1 MGQSPSTVLQIM
13 LLVLVV
19 LPGVTYQFLRERLR
33 GPVPGERDLGER
45 VLRAVAASVV
55 LDTLYLV
62 VAGPRLV
69 GFAQHAGAGGWQ
81 AAARQPRLAGLLGL
95 TLFVAVPALAAGGVT
110 WWQRRLRPAR
120 YGSTPTAWDH
130 LFRRSGP
137 CFVRMRMRDGAWVGG
152 WYGSR
157 SYATSYPQPAEI
169 YLESAWLMRPDG
181 GFDRPVRD
189 TAGLHIRAAD
199 TDVLELLHPPT
210 AAPPPAT
217 TAAVVPAVRAGE
229 EPR

>member
-1 MGQSPSTVLQIM
+1 MGQSPSTVLQVM

-62 VAGPRLV
+62 AAGPQLV
-69 GFAQHAGAGGWQ
+69 RFARYSGAGGWE
-81 AAARQPRLAGLLGL
+81 AVARQPRPAGLLGL
-95 TLFVAVPALAAGGVT
+95 ALFVVVPAAAAGGVT

-130 LFRRSGP
+130 LFRDAGP

-152 WYGSR
+152 WYGNN
-157 SYATSYPQPAEI
+157 SYATSYPQPPEI
-169 YLESAWLMRPDG
+169 HLESAWLMRADG
-181 GFDRPVRD
+181 SFVRPVRD
-189 TAGLHIRAAD
+189 SAGLHIRAAD
-199 TDVLELLHPPT
+199 TDVLELLHRPA
-210 AAPPPAT
+210 AAPPPGTTT
-217 TAAVVPAVRAGE
+217 TAVPAVRSGE
-229 EPR
+229 EPT